1 MQIRAGNKVK
11 ICVILRMEN
20 PSLRH
25 TAYQTNVT
33 LGFYSVPSEDT
44 IVGARRELMKFLQN
58 TTPIAFIPHC
68 AA

>member
-1 MQIRAGNKVK
+1 
-11 ICVILRMEN
+11 MEN